1 MTWSHTLDATT
12 LTPAQTPD
20 RAARLTRMRVVRLFG
35 AVLTILVAGLLWA
48 TPAGAQPPFKLTD
61 HITDSSGVLTG
72 SDRTAV
78 AAALDR
84 LYRDRHIQLWVVY
97 VDNFS
102 RFKPDNWADKTRSAS
117 GIGDHDVLLAVAT
130 NTKLYA
136 FSVPP
141 QVPGLTSAEL
151 NSLRSNQIEPVL
163 GAKNWG
169 GVAVAAADGL
179 DKSTGSPNPA
189 SSSKSSWLPIAIGVI
204 VVVVVLLL
212 LLLLVRARRRRASAS
227 GGQVA
232 VDGGNHPV
240 QQALSTADTR
250 LRQISDYAARHRAN
264 IGSEAQARLDDAKRH
279 LAAAHDKQASNEADA
294 IAYANRA
301 STLAAQA
308 QSLANDDV
316 LAAQRTPRRRGKTSS
331 R

>member
-1 MTWSHTLDATT
+1 
-12 LTPAQTPD
+12 
-20 RAARLTRMRVVRLFG
+20 MRVVRLFG

-61 HITDSSGVLTG
+61 HITDSTGVLTL
-72 SDRTAV
+72 SDRVAV
-78 AAALDR
+78 SEALDR

-97 VDNFS
+97 VDNFN
-102 RFKPDNWADKTRSAS
+102 RFKPDNWAEKTRSAS
-117 GIGDHDVLLAVAT
+117 GIGDHDALLAVAT

-141 QVPGLTSAEL
+141 QVQGLTPAEL

-179 DKSTGSPNPA
+179 DKSASSPQPA
-189 SSSKSSWLPIAIGVI
+189 GSSKSSWLPIAIGVI
-204 VVVVVLLL
+204 VVMVVLLL
-212 LLLLVRARRRRASAS
+212 LLLLFRARRRRRASTA

-232 VDGGNHPV
+232 VDGGDHPL
-240 QQALSTADTR
+240 QQALSTADAR
-250 LRQISDYAARHRAN
+250 VRQISDYVARYRPN

-279 LAAAHDKQASNEADA
+279 LAAAHGVETSNDSDA

-308 QSLANDDV
+308 QSLANADV
-316 LAAQRTPRRRGKTSS
+316 LEAHRTPRRRGSTSK

>member
-1 MTWSHTLDATT
+1 
-12 LTPAQTPD
+12 
-20 RAARLTRMRVVRLFG
+20 
-35 AVLTILVAGLLWA
+35 
-48 TPAGAQPPFKLTD
+48 
-61 HITDSSGVLTG
+61 
-72 SDRTAV
+72 
-78 AAALDR
+78 
-84 LYRDRHIQLWVVY
+84 
-97 VDNFS
+97 
-102 RFKPDNWADKTRSAS
+102 
-117 GIGDHDVLLAVAT
+117 LLAVAT

-141 QVPGLTSAEL
+141 QVPGLTTAEL

-179 DKSTGSPNPA
+179 DKSTGSPNPVG
-189 SSSKSSWLPIAIGVI
+189 SSKSSWLPIAIGVI
-204 VVVVVLLL
+204 AVVVVVLLL
-212 LLLLVRARRRRASAS
+212 LLLVVRARRRRRAGAA

-232 VDGGNHPV
+232 VDGGNPPL

-250 LRQISDYAARHRAN
+250 VRQISDYAARHGAN

-279 LAAAHDKQASNEADA
+279 LAAAHDNQASNEADA

-316 LAAQRTPRRRGKTSS
+316 LAAHRTPRRRGKTAS

>member
-1 MTWSHTLDATT
+1 
-12 LTPAQTPD
+12 
-20 RAARLTRMRVVRLFG
+20 MRVVRLFG

-61 HITDSSGVLTG
+61 HITDSTGVLTA
-72 SDRTAV
+72 SDRAAV
-78 AAALDR
+78 SEALDR

-97 VDNFS
+97 VDNFN
-102 RFKPDNWADKTRSAS
+102 RFKPDNWADKTRSVS
-117 GIGDHDVLLAVAT
+117 GIGDHDALLAVAT

-141 QVPGLTSAEL
+141 QVPGLTPAEL

-163 GAKNWG
+163 GAKNWA

-179 DKSTGSPNPA
+179 DKSASPPKA
-189 SSSKSSWLPIAIGVI
+189 AGSSKSSWLPIAIGVI

-212 LLLLVRARRRRASAS
+212 LLLLFRARRRRRAGTAD
-227 GGQVA
+227 GQVA
-232 VDGGNHPV
+232 ADGGDPPL
-240 QQALSTADTR
+240 QRALSTADAR
-250 LRQISDYAARHRAN
+250 VRQISDYAARHRAN

-279 LAAAHDKQASNEADA
+279 LAAARDKEAGNQDEA

-308 QSLANDDV
+308 QTLANADV
-316 LAAQRTPRRRGKTSS
+316 LAAHRTPRRRGNAST